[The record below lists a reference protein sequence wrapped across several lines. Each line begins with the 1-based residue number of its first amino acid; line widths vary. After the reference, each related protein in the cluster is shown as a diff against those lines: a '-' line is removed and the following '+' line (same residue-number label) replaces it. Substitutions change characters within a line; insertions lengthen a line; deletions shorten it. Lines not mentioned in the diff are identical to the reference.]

1 MTSNEGGNA
10 APDAPSAAGATVPPE
25 PRHGRVILQISN
37 SVLPLEKLTPTP
49 SYQDGM
55 TAEIETDLRNIGCD
69 LIQTA
74 GKLLRLPQVAMAT
87 GCVMFHRFFYS
98 KSFVRYSMEVV
109 AMGCVCLACKIEE
122 APRRRRH
129 KLLEWIP
136 QEV

>member
-74 GKLLRLPQVAMAT
+74 GKLLRLPQV
-87 GCVMFHRFFYS
+87 F
-98 KSFVRYSMEVV
+98 
-109 AMGCVCLACKIEE
+109 LI
-122 APRRRRH
+122 
-129 KLLEWIP
+129 
-136 QEV
+136 